1 MQSISQTSQPTDFS
15 SPATVQANLNTAMGC
30 VVLLLPI
37 LLWLSV
43 TAHRKHRAALLR
55 QQIQMLEKLWLL
67 SSTETRH

>member
-1 MQSISQTSQPTDFS
+1 
-15 SPATVQANLNTAMGC
+15 MGC